1 MNRQH
6 IEKIAEDNGYSDL
19 KFFGDGTEAAIM
31 PLMFTHAIIHEL
43 YDYGYGNRWCYKS
56 YDAAKSALDA
66 WDGTGEPDG
75 WHRHPGTGR
84 RRENGVETI
93 NF

>member
-1 MNRQH
+1 MDR
-6 IEKIAEDNGYSDL
+6 EAAKKIAEDNGYIYL

-31 PLMFTHAIIHEL
+31 RLMFTHAIIHEL
-43 YDYGYGNRWCYKS
+43 SEYGYGNRWCYKT
-56 YDAAKSALDA
+56 YDAAKSALEA

-75 WHRHPGTGR
+75 WHRHPGTCR